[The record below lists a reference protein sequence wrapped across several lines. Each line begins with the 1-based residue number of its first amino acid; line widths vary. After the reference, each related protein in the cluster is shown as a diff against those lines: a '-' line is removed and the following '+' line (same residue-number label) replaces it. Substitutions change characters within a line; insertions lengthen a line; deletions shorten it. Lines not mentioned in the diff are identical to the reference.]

1 MTLKADSCYLA
12 TPLQL
17 MGCDPRE
24 RMQNIIGSA
33 PEAVRVAITDLMLS
47 IKTSLDVLPMMPALG
62 DPDRPVSDWES
73 LLTSLT
79 AFRRELDVLKA
90 SKIEGLRRA
99 NPGFSQ
105 LEHRYGLLKKA
116 HEKAKLMLEI
126 LYELINAGQDF
137 QTAAEILEQ
146 SAEVML
152 KELKGDLYVC
162 RLRDEDGNWVNIAAN
177 THTGRATPI
186 FVRFMEETLPHHPV
200 MLSVNNPKTL
210 FVVSN
215 NLLGPERG
223 GESIDCVPYLEGYR
237 CRLSFFLREPAGKAF
252 GLMMLYSRK
261 TRFFD
266 RYETDFLADCAR
278 VVSLTVGRRLELG
291 RDTLAKAAGGMAHV
305 GNNVLAIMK
314 NGAELILEDYEDF
327 LDNEDEI
334 GTGLIAEA
342 MQLVPGPWPD
352 LAPAAMR
359 HLIGLTVERM
369 EVEKKMQYVNLI
381 VENINRLKGAISN
394 LLKAVE
400 NPIFMPYVGGEE
412 VLDLEPVEHDD
423 REVYRQ
429 TS

>member
-1 MTLKADSCYLA
+1 MTLKADSCHLA
-12 TPLQL
+12 TPLLL

-24 RMQNIIGSA
+24 RLQNIIGSA
-33 PEAVRVAITDLMLS
+33 PQAVRIAITDLLLS
-47 IKTSLDVLPMMPALG
+47 IKTSLDVLPMMPQLTDADL
-62 DPDRPVSDWES
+62 PLTDWET
-73 LLTSLT
+73 LLTALT

-90 SKIEGLRRA
+90 LKIEGLRRA

-116 HEKAKLMLEI
+116 HEKTKLMLEI

-137 QTAAEILEQ
+137 QTAGEILEQ
-146 SAEVML
+146 SAEIML
-152 KELKGDLYVC
+152 AELKGDLYVC

-177 THTGRATPI
+177 THNGRATPI
-186 FVRFMEETLPHHPV
+186 FVKFMEETLPHHPV
-200 MLSVNNPKTL
+200 MRSVNNPRAL

-252 GLMMLYSRK
+252 GLMMLYSK
-261 TRFFD
+261 KGNFFD

-291 RDTLAKAAGGMAHV
+291 RDALAKAAGGMAHV

-327 LDNEDEI
+327 LDHEDEI
-334 GTGLIAEA
+334 GTSLIAEA
-342 MQLVPGPWPD
+342 MQLVPGPWPP

-359 HLIGLTVERM
+359 HLVGLTVERM
-369 EVEKKMQYVNLI
+369 EVEKKLQYVNLI
-381 VENINRLKGAISN
+381 VENINRLRGAIAN

-400 NPIFMPYVGGEE
+400 NPILMPYIGGEE
-412 VLDLEPVEHDD
+412 VLDLEPDEPETDD
-423 REVYRQ
+423 Q

>member
-1 MTLKADSCYLA
+1 MTTLKADSCPLA
-12 TPLQL
+12 TPLLL

-33 PEAVRVAITDLMLS
+33 PQAVRIAITDLLLS
-47 IKTSLDVLPMMPALG
+47 IKTSLDVLPMVPQVEE
-62 DPDRPVSDWES
+62 PDREVTDWES
-73 LLTSLT
+73 LLTTLT
-79 AFRRELDVLKA
+79 AIRRELDVLKA

-99 NPGFSQ
+99 NPGFVQ
-105 LEHRYGLLKKA
+105 LEYRFGLLKKA

-146 SAEVML
+146 SAEIML

-162 RLRDEDGNWVNIAAN
+162 RLRDESGSWVNIAAN
-177 THTGRATPI
+177 THNGRATPI
-186 FVRFMEETLPHHPV
+186 FVKFMEETLPHHPV
-200 MLSVNNPKTL
+200 MRSVNNPDAL
-210 FVVSN
+210 FGVSN

-237 CRLSFFLREPAGKAF
+237 CRLSFFLREPNGKAF
-252 GLMMLYSRK
+252 GLMMLYSKK
-261 TRFFD
+261 TQFFD

-291 RDTLAKAAGGMAHV
+291 RDALAKAAGGMAHV

-334 GTGLIAEA
+334 TTALLTEA
-342 MQLVPGPWPD
+342 MQLIPGPWPK

-359 HLIGLTVERM
+359 HLVGLTVERM

-381 VENINRLKGAISN
+381 VENINRLRGAIAN
-394 LLKAVE
+394 LLKAVQ
-400 NPIFMPYVGGEE
+400 NPILMHYIGGEE
-412 VLDLEPVEHDD
+412 VLDLEPADD
-423 REVYRQ
+423 REVYNQ